1 MKKKINIIVMVV
13 LALTLAATALTMTA
27 CGSEPTVTGIT
38 LDTSSVDTVFDEG
51 DNFDYTG
58 LKVTATM
65 SDETTKDIAIGDC
78 EVSLPDMFTVGEK
91 TVTVTYG
98 DFNAEYTITI
108 MHKCTQKCPVCGKCM
123 DYECEDPVC
132 AEKCGDEEGYE
143 TYTIEAEDSNVI
155 LQSGVMGALSTIRVI
170 DDAGVSDEVK
180 ERNSDIVYIGNFS
193 GNAGATI
200 EYNIWA
206 DKDAKATLVVS
217 ICKRHSSS
225 IFTQI
230 VALMVNGEILERSS
244 YAPASGTGKDAWGD
258 FVDVNLGCIDLIGG
272 QLNKITLMNVS
283 PNVVGYNFDCIRL
296 KTDATL
302 GWAEDDLILAD
313 TDTSGYDAVVNM
325 AYKKD
330 FVMAEIYDD
339 MMDRYGKTF
348 PAYTDH
354 MGGAT
359 AAGAD
364 GKCFDGTKLNG
375 QTIDFDFYMISKG
388 TSYIDLSMASPS
400 GYTTDDLLANAK
412 ITLDGKEITKE
423 NIFISADAS
432 FSGRAGENGVTA
444 PFVRVRIGSNG
455 SEYND
460 LAAGAHKLTLQFIG
474 DNAPDFDVISISP
487 IKLGKYYTYIAI
499 SVDASSAKTDY
510 ITGEEF
516 TAEGLIVKATK
527 RDGGEDVIPLE
538 ECKITEPETETI
550 GIKTVTVTY
559 EKLTATYSIKVG
571 MDMSELVQN
580 VFEAEDEHVTYGP
593 GHRFGTDPNATLPTV
608 VENHVGNLSA
618 NVGATLTFR
627 IDGGETGGTAQ
638 LYATVCKRRLELK
651 FTDSMSITLNGT
663 LLTSDAK
670 VPSYSVKDW
679 VEYEQIFIGEIEL
692 QPGENVIVFTVVG
705 AETSTGFDFDN
716 IMLVSEDTLGWY
728 EAT

>member
-1 MKKKINIIVMVV
+1 MKKKINIIVIVV

-27 CGSEPTVTGIT
+27 CGSEPTITGIT

-51 DNFDYTG
+51 DSFDYTG

-155 LQSGVMGALSTIRVI
+155 LHPGAMGALSTIRVI
-170 DDAGVSDEVK
+170 DDGGVSDDVK

-217 ICKRHSSS
+217 ICKRYTSS

-272 QLNKITLMNVS
+272 QLNKITLMNIS
-283 PNVVGYNFDCIRL
+283 PDLVGYNFDCIRL
-296 KTDATL
+296 KTDATI

-339 MMDRYGKTF
+339 MMEQYGKTF

-359 AAGAD
+359 EAGAD

-388 TSYIDLSMASPS
+388 TSYIDLSMAAPS

-432 FSGRAGENGVTA
+432 FSGRAGEEGVTA

-474 DNAPDFDVISISP
+474 NNAPDFDVISISP
-487 IKLGKYYTYIAI
+487 KMLGKYYLYTSIALDTSSVKTTYL
-499 SVDASSAKTDY
+499 
-510 ITGEEF
+510 TGEEF
-516 TAEGLIVKATK
+516 TYEGLIVKAVK
-527 RDGGEDVIPLE
+527 RDGGEEIIPLE
-538 ECKITEPETETI
+538 DCEVSGVDTETM
-550 GIKTVTVTY
+550 GTKVVTVTY
-559 EKLTATYSIKVG
+559 EKMTATYSIKVE
-571 MDMSELVQN
+571 MDMTGLVQN

-593 GHRFGTDPNATLPTV
+593 GHMFGTSANETMPTV
-608 VENHVGNLSA
+608 VNDHVGNLSA
-618 NVGATLTFR
+618 NVGATITFR

-638 LYATVCKRRLELK
+638 LYATVCRRKLGQK
-651 FTDSMSITLNGT
+651 FTDAMSITLNGT
-663 LLTSDAK
+663 LLTSDAT
-670 VPSYSVKDW
+670 VPPYVNKDW
-679 VEYEQIFIGEIEL
+679 AEFEPIGIGEFEL
-692 QPGENVIVFTVVG
+692 QPGENVIVFTVISD
-705 AETSTGFDFDN
+705 ETSKGVDFDN
-716 IMLVSEDTLGWY
+716 IILASENTLGWY

>member
-132 AEKCGDEEGYE
+132 AEKCGDVQGYE

-155 LQSGVMGALSTIRVI
+155 LHPGARGALSTTRVI
-170 DDAGVSDEVK
+170 DDVGVPEEVK
-180 ERNSDIVYIGNFS
+180 ERNSDIVYVMNFNAS
-193 GNAGATI
+193 AGATI

-206 DKDAKATLVVS
+206 DKDAKATLIVS
-217 ICKRHSSS
+217 VCKRLSSA
-225 IFTQI
+225 IFTQG
-230 VALMVNGEILERSS
+230 VAVMVNGEMLERSS
-244 YAPASGTGKDAWGD
+244 FVPSTGTGGD
-258 FVDVNLGCIDLIGG
+258 TWADFIDINLGCIDLIGG
-272 QLNKITLMNVS
+272 QLNNIMLMNIS
-283 PNVVGYNFDCIRL
+283 ADFGYNFDCIRL
-296 KTDATL
+296 KTDAIL

-313 TDTSGYDAVVNM
+313 ADTSGYDAVVNM
-325 AYKKD
+325 AYNKD
-330 FVMAEIYDD
+330 YVMAEIYAD
-339 MMDRYGKTF
+339 MMEQYGKTF
-348 PAYTDH
+348 PAYKDH

-359 AAGAD
+359 EVGAD

-388 TSYIDLSMASPS
+388 TAYISFYMAAPE
-400 GYTTDDLLANAK
+400 GYTKEDMTANMK
-412 ITLDGKEITKE
+412 FILDGTEITAD
-423 NIFISADAS
+423 NIFFNANKS
-432 FSGRAGENGVTA
+432 FGGRADSGKKN
-444 PFVRVRIGSNG
+444 PFVRVRIGMNG

-460 LAAGAHKLTLQFIG
+460 LAAGAHKITLQFIG
-474 DNAPDFDVISISP
+474 DNAPDFDVIATRPWS
-487 IKLGKYYTYIAI
+487 LGKYYKYTALSLDTA
-499 SVDASSAKTDY
+499 SVKTDY

-527 RDGGEDVIPLE
+527 RDGGEDVISLE
-538 ECKITEPETETI
+538 ECEITEPDTETM
-550 GIKTVTVTY
+550 GTKVVSVTY
-559 EKLTATYSIKVG
+559 ERLTATYSIKVE
-571 MDMSELVQN
+571 MDMGDLVQN
-580 VFEAEDEHVTYGP
+580 VFEAEDGHVTYGP
-593 GHRFGTDPNATLPTV
+593 GHMFGTD
-608 VENHVGNLSA
+608 ENETMPSVSGGHVGNLNA

-627 IDGGETGGTAQ
+627 IDGGETGGKAQ
-638 LYATVCKRRLELK
+638 LFATVCKRGVELK
-651 FTDSMSITLNGT
+651 FTEVMSITLNGAEV
-663 LLTSDAK
+663 TSEAV
-670 VPSYSVKDW
+670 VPAFSVAEW
-679 VEYEQIFIGEIEL
+679 SEFEPIGIGEIEL
-692 QPGENVIVFTVVG
+692 QPGENVIVFTVLSGDAVR
-705 AETSTGFDFDN
+705 GFDFDN
-716 IMLVSEDTLGWY
+716 IMLASENTLGWY